1 LELQF
6 YEDQKHLDDVSK
18 KMNKDEDAGKLG
30 KQFTNL
36 LTHGSFIEGWFSWN

>member
-30 KQFTNL
+30 KTVY
-36 LTHGSFIEGWFSWN
+36 GSINSWIIYRRMV